1 MNRILISI
9 FFICLTGL
17 PSTNADNDIGM
28 SLVSAARKQIGKTV
42 RYYPVYQPITYPNG
56 DVPMDRGV
64 CTDVIVRAFR
74 AGLGLD
80 LQKLVHEDMKRNFKE
95 YPNDWGLG
103 SPDKNIDHRRVGN
116 LQTYLKRR
124 GCSRA
129 ISKNA
134 DDYKPGDV
142 VTCTVPPHLPHI
154 MIVSDKK
161 TISGRPL
168 VIHNIGAGTKEED
181 RLFEFELTAHYR
193 IKRIDQM
200 PSVDAAEPGH

>member
-9 FFICLTGL
+9 FFICFTGL
-17 PSTNADNDIGM
+17 LSANADNDIGM
-28 SLVSAARKQIGKTV
+28 RLVSAARKQIGKTV
-42 RYYPVYQPITYPNG
+42 RYDPVYQSIAYPNG

-74 AGLGLD
+74 VGLGLD
-80 LQKLVHEDMKRNFKE
+80 LQKLVHEDIKRDFKK
-95 YPNDWGLG
+95 YPNNWGVG
-103 SPDKNIDHRRVGN
+103 SPDTNIDHRRVVN

-124 GCSRA
+124 GCSIA
-129 ISKNA
+129 ISKKA
-134 DDYKPGDV
+134 DDYKPGDLV
-142 VTCTVPPHLPHI
+142 ACTVPPNLPHI

-168 VIHNIGAGTKEED
+168 VIHNIGAGTKEKD

-193 IKRIDQM
+193 IKQI
-200 PSVDAAEPGH
+200 E